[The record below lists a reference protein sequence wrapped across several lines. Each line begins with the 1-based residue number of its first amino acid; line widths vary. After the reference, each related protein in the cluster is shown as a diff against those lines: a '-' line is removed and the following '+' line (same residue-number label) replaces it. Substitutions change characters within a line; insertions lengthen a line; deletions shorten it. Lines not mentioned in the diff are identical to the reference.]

1 MEDVWSH
8 LYLVRNPL
16 KTKLF
21 SSMLSQHKL
30 VYSSHHY
37 LPMSPKYISCLTL
50 SMKNETR
57 KIHVT
62 PPWNIS
68 PLRQHELPHQIGQT
82 VTSPEPRH
90 RVTGFIWFKEHVKK
104 ISVRA
109 QLISNPFHLLC
120 LRCTCHQ
127 YKSNTREILATPPRT
142 TPAIFPLL
150 SYIGSHVKLLCAASC
165 LHSLLRCTANAILK
179 LG

>member
-1 MEDVWSH
+1 M
-8 LYLVRNPL
+8 
-16 KTKLF
+16 
-21 SSMLSQHKL
+21 
-30 VYSSHHY
+30 SHHLGILVHY
-37 LPMSPKYISCLTL
+37 GNMNCHIKLDKQSSLQNLVTEVK
-50 SMKNETR
+50 
-57 KIHVT
+57 HVT
-62 PPWNIS
+62 
-68 PLRQHELPHQIGQT
+68 
-82 VTSPEPRH
+82 
-90 RVTGFIWFKEHVKK
+90 EHVKK